1 MIYRKVFEFIMSDV
15 EIFDLCAYQI
25 LAYLHRMPGSMT
37 TSIYDYVLD
46 GSKNTKQTRL
56 KHLVDKGLVQQRYL
70 EHENNRY
77 NIKRYDLTPKGE
89 KALKILTELN
99 NLVNEQ

>member
-37 TSIYDYVLD
+37 TSIYDYVLE

-77 NIKRYDLTPKGE
+77 NIKRYDLTQKGE
-89 KALKILTELN
+89 EILTLLTKINNILN
-99 NLVNEQ
+99 D

>member
-1 MIYRKVFEFIMSDV
+1 MSDV

-37 TSIYDYVLD
+37 TSIYDYVWE

-56 KHLVDKGLVQQRYL
+56 KHLIDKGLVQQRSS

-89 KALKILTELN
+89 EILVLLTKINNILN
-99 NLVNEQ
+99 EN

>member
-1 MIYRKVFEFIMSDV
+1 MSDV

-37 TSIYDYVLD
+37 TSIYDYVWE

-56 KHLVDKGLVQQRYL
+56 KHLIDKGLVQQRHS

-89 KALKILTELN
+89 EILKMLTKIEKILD
-99 NLVNEQ
+99 EQSD